1 MKLVK
6 NYKIK
11 LTIISIF
18 LVFIDLYSKQ
28 YFKNILEWN
37 NLNNMYFFS
46 KDNIINNYINLTLYY
61 DDWIAFWIYIWNIF
75 IKFLTLGLIIFL
87 IYFFI
92 KEILVLKNKYLGAWF
107 IFIISWAIWN
117 WIERILNWRV
127 IDFINV
133 KYFTIFNIADIL
145 ISIGAFI
152 LIFNY
157 VFLYDKWDTNN

>member
-61 DDWIAFWIYIWNIF
+61 NDWIAFWIYIWNIF